1 MAGVS
6 HKDLSEILP
15 TSLLPGYGEKVCSLL
30 LLLCGVVL
38 KKTNHTWLPLKY
50 KNLIKN
56 DKKGIGNKGSIE
68 YDGWIEQ
75 VIFYDFVFHL
85 KLLLHFVYFM
95 FLNQLYLIYRVSY

>member
-6 HKDLSEILP
+6 LKDLSEILP

-38 KKTNHTWLPLKY
+38 KKTNHTWMPLKY

-56 DKKGIGNKGSIE
+56 DKKGIGNNGSLE

-75 VIFYDFVFHL
+75 VNYYDFVFH
-85 KLLLHFVYFM
+85 
-95 FLNQLYLIYRVSY
+95 

>member
-30 LLLCGVVL
+30 LLLCGIVL

-56 DKKGIGNKGSIE
+56 DKKGIGIKGSIE

-75 VIFYDFVFHL
+75 VNLFLGLCFSFKLFIEFWFSNIFETIIIGL
-85 KLLLHFVYFM
+85 
-95 FLNQLYLIYRVSY
+95 